1 MASTKRM
8 LLVTDASGRVLAAAH
23 PNEGSPSKMNV
34 GLAPLPGQEIHEVD
48 VPEALLRLKAGHE
61 FQMALSHA
69 KFERATGKLRF
80 PEVSYKKVKH

>member
-8 LLVTDASGRVLAAAH
+8 LLVTDAAGRVLAAAH
-23 PNEGSPSKMNV
+23 PNEGSASKMNV
-34 GLAPLPGQEIHEVD
+34 GL

-61 FQMALSHA
+61 FHMALSHA
-69 KFERATGKLRF
+69 KFQQATGKLEF